1 MPHSVHRYTTVHLY
15 TTVHDRVENRFLVGV
30 TFVLSAFTGIRKE
43 LAAKNKLGLSCVK
56 LRASFNVS
64 GFD

>member
-1 MPHSVHRYTTVHLY
+1 MHLY

-43 LAAKNKLGLSCVK
+43 LAGKNTLGLGCVK
-56 LRASFNVS
+56 LRASFNLS
-64 GFD
+64 GLN